1 MATHIRANM
10 HTSLAAWQARLKD
23 KERRA
28 VTRHKRLP
36 RSRKGTGGTGGGGV
50 VFAHRMGE
58 NHIIIIFIQ
67 FHHFVRPTVSVRAVV
82 SQPNEQRH
90 SFSIYIWGSVTIKGN
105 RPHFLPAS
113 QLARHTHTHTHTH
126 IATVLMECEDT
137 PAPLIFLS
145 SIKLGCWGCCVGGWL
160 TAKCLRGTWEITV
173 SERTTIQWKWGF
185 YKKKEKH
192 SKNHWTLWM
201 ASEYKHHGSKCQIVL
216 SSTEKILTSGYSCR
230 AA

>member
-113 QLARHTHTHTHTH
+113 QLARHTHTHTHSH
-126 IATVLMECEDT
+126 SIDGVWGYACPSDLSLFNKIRLLGVLCGRMTDSKMF
-137 PAPLIFLS
+137 AWNMRDHSF
-145 SIKLGCWGCCVGGWL
+145 
-160 TAKCLRGTWEITV
+160 
-173 SERTTIQWKWGF
+173 WKDN
-185 YKKKEKH
+185 H
-192 SKNHWTLWM
+192 SV
-201 ASEYKHHGSKCQIVL
+201 EVR
-216 SSTEKILTSGYSCR
+216 IL
-230 AA
+230 